1 MCGIAG
7 ILNRDRNH
15 AADSEEVL
23 AMLAAIAHRGP
34 DDEGTYFDGAVGL
47 GHRRLSIIDL
57 KSGHQPM
64 SNEDGSLWIVFNG
77 EIYNYLELRRELIR
91 HHVFRTESDTEVL
104 LHLYEEVGERCL
116 ERLNG
121 MFAFAIWDVRLKRLF
136 AARDRLGIKPFYWC
150 LDGERFCFASEPKA
164 LIAAGMAEPHPD
176 QEGLLQYLTFQ
187 FCLGERT
194 LFKNIAKL
202 EPGHFLTFRPFV
214 DASPSIASYWNFNH
228 DIDTHHTEEYYT
240 ENLLFLLQDSVR
252 LQLRSDVPVGAHLSG
267 GMDSSTVVCLAAP
280 LYGGQFHTF
289 TGAFREGPEYDETG
303 YARAVA
309 EHVGS
314 KHNEIW
320 PSAQNFA
327 DVMPWLIYMMDE
339 PAAGPGVFPQYF
351 VSKLARENVKVVLG
365 GQGGDEIFGGYVRYL
380 AAYLEQCLK
389 GAIFGTQEQGKYLVT
404 WDSILPNLSLLR
416 QYQPL
421 LQSFWRDGLFEDMDR
436 RYFRLVDRSD
446 GVESLIAPDIWNGDG
461 RSRTF
466 QAFQEIFNDSAAKSY
481 FDKMTNFDLKTLL
494 PALLQVEDRTSMSVS
509 LESRV
514 PLLDHRIADL
524 VTRMPPTIRFKGGD
538 TKRVFREAV
547 HNLVPEVVRN
557 RRDKMGFPVPFTQ
570 WLREPLRD
578 FVGDILLSSRARQRG
593 LYQTSAVETLISRE
607 QKFGR
612 QTWGLL
618 CLELWFRAFV
628 DGDQVPRREPMA
640 SAIAVGATASRNA
653 GAS

>member
-7 ILNRDRNH
+7 ILNRDRNR
-15 AADSEEVL
+15 AANREAMS

-34 DDEGTYFDGAVGL
+34 DDEGTYFDGAVGF

-104 LHLYEEVGERCL
+104 LHLYEELGERCL

-121 MFAFAIWDVRLKRLF
+121 MFAFAIWDARQKRLF
-136 AARDRLGIKPFYWC
+136 AARDRLGIKPFYWYM
-150 LDGERFCFASEPKA
+150 DQERFSFASEPKA
-164 LIAAGMAEPHPD
+164 LIAAGVEPQPD

-187 FCLGERT
+187 FCLGDRT
-194 LFKNIAKL
+194 LFKNIARL
-202 EPGHFLTFRPFV
+202 EPGHFLTFRPFA
-214 DASPSIASYWNFNH
+214 DAAPSIASYWNINH
-228 DIDTHHTEEYYT
+228 NIDTHHTEEYYT
-240 ENLLFLLQDSVR
+240 ENLLSLLQDSVR

-267 GMDSSTVVCLAAP
+267 GMDSSTVVSLAAP

-289 TGAFREGPEYDETG
+289 TGAFHEGPEYDETG
-303 YARAVA
+303 FARAVA
-309 EHVGS
+309 QQVGS
-314 KHNEIW
+314 VHHETW
-320 PSAQNFA
+320 PTARDFA

-339 PAAGPGVFPQYF
+339 PAAGPGLFPQYF

-421 LQSFWRDGLFEDMDR
+421 LQGFWRDGLFEEMDR

-446 GVESLIAPDIWNGDG
+446 GLESLVAPDIWNGDG

-481 FDKMTNFDLKTLL
+481 FNKMTNFDLKTLL

-547 HNLVPEVVRN
+547 RNLVPEVVRN
-557 RRDKMGFPVPFTQ
+557 RRDKMGFPVPLTQ
-570 WLREPLRD
+570 WFGGPLRD
-578 FVGDILLSSRARQRG
+578 FVADILLSSRARQRG
-593 LYQTSAVETLISRE
+593 LYETPAVEALLSRE

-628 DGDQVPRREPMA
+628 DGDQVPRRELMA
-640 SAIAVGATASRNA
+640 SAAAVSAGGDSKEGAA
-653 GAS
+653 